1 MSASLSTAR
10 ACHCL
15 CSGEGAW
22 LPTPPLGH
30 REVSLPLWGS
40 LLSPQGWRMGHRPVP
55 AGASALGIRADPA
68 RGSEDINKMLSRV
81 TSLSLVGAWGQWEGM
96 AHITWGPTG
105 CGGSCSRGLGDRSSA
120 PRLCCGALG
129 REIWVPL
136 ASPVPMPC
144 WGAMPWER
152 LPSCSW
158 AGHSQKGRQCPQW
171 WYEAE
176 VWGGEGRYWQ
186 SGRPLA
192 PCQGWRLTA

>member
-1 MSASLSTAR
+1 
-10 ACHCL
+10 
-15 CSGEGAW
+15 
-22 LPTPPLGH
+22 
-30 REVSLPLWGS
+30 
-40 LLSPQGWRMGHRPVP
+40 
-55 AGASALGIRADPA
+55 
-68 RGSEDINKMLSRV
+68 MLSRV

-105 CGGSCSRGLGDRSSA
+105 CGGSRSRGLGDRSSA

-171 WYEAE
+171 WCEAGCGLG
-176 VWGGEGRYWQ
+176 VKCGEEKAGIGSQADPSLHARVGDSLPKRAQ
-186 SGRPLA
+186 L
-192 PCQGWRLTA
+192 